1 MLPEVGPHFPHP
13 IKSVSEAVA
22 LANKDYDVKKTL
34 DYMYRAITLTRH
46 LLEGQVPLIGFCGA
60 PWTLFAYMVEGGGS
74 KTFSKA
80 KEFLFAHPDESRAL
94 LHKIGQVGA
103 EFLIE
108 QIRAGAQLVQI
119 FDSWA
124 GELGKQDF
132 IEYELPVL
140 KYMFELIRSKE
151 PNTPITVFAKG
162 ANYAI
167 PDLVDA
173 GFDTIGLDWNIS
185 PREARRLAGDR
196 PVALQGNLEPGL
208 LLDSNE
214 IIESAVK
221 EMFVGE
227 NGFLSG
233 EAGRKY
239 GHICNLGHGITP
251 NVHPDSLKC
260 ESSRTR
266 LQEGKIWYAE
276 FDECNQASSK
286 LLKSTLS
293 ATEKQNQALH

>member
-1 MLPEVGPHFPHP
+1 MLPELGPHFPHP
-13 IKSVSEAVA
+13 IKSVSEAIK
-22 LANKDYDVKKTL
+22 LATQEYDVKTSL
-34 DYMYRAITLTRH
+34 NYMYRAITLTRH

-80 KEFLFAHPDESRAL
+80 KEFLFAHPDESRQL
-94 LHKIGQVGA
+94 LNKIGQVGA

-108 QIRAGAQLVQI
+108 QINAGAQTVQI

-140 KYMFELIRSKE
+140 KSMYELIKSKQ

-167 PDLVDA
+167 PDLVNA

-185 PREARRLAGDR
+185 PAEARRLAGNV
-196 PVALQGNLEPGL
+196 PVCLQGNLDPGTL
-208 LLDSNE
+208 LESDE
-214 IIESAVK
+214 KIEEAVK
-221 EMFVGE
+221 EMFLGE
-227 NGFLSG
+227 YGFLSC

-251 NVHPDSLKC
+251 NVHPDSMKC
-260 ESSRTR
+260 ESYGGRFTTGR
-266 LQEGKIWYAE
+266 LLMHCLSVIIGFLESVQKY
-276 FDECNQASSK
+276 SK
-286 LLKSTLS
+286 RSTS
-293 ATEKQNQALH
+293 TATQ